1 MNKFLE
7 ARVKR
12 KYYNKIQK
20 KSFYKLLKSGFYFFF
35 FLQRFYRK
43 EILKAKKPEKQD
55 NVFDFSLQ

>member
-35 FLQRFYRK
+35 FTTILQERNIKSEKARK
-43 EILKAKKPEKQD
+43 TRQC
-55 NVFDFSLQ
+55 F

>member
-20 KSFYKLLKSGFYFFF
+20 KSFYKLLKSGFLIF

-55 NVFDFSLQ
+55 NVFD